1 MRVSRHSVVAF
12 GLVAVCALA
21 WAYTVRFGATM
32 TTPIPAPWSGADF
45 GFNFVMWAVMMVAM
59 MVPSAAPTV
68 MLYHKVATGRD
79 ASGNG
84 ALSALFVAGYLAV
97 WTGFSLLATL
107 AQWRLH
113 DAALL
118 SPMMAAASPWLGG
131 GLLLTAGAFQLT
143 PLKQACLAK
152 CRSPMAFLLGRWR
165 DGPRGAFAMGAEN
178 GVYCAGCC
186 WALMALL
193 FVVGVMNLVW
203 VAALAAIVLAE
214 KVLPHGDR
222 LGKAGGLALIAWGA
236 WVIAG
241 AS

>member
-1 MRVSRHSVVAF
+1 MTLSQRGVVLS
-12 GLVAVCALA
+12 GLGAVCALA
-21 WAYTVRFGATM
+21 WAYTVRLGTNMTM
-32 TTPIPAPWSGADF
+32 PSPAPWGGADL

-68 MLYHKVATGRD
+68 MLYRKLAAGRD
-79 ASGNG
+79 ARGGG
-84 ALSALFVAGYLAV
+84 ALSALFLCGYLAV

-107 AQWRLH
+107 AQWALH

-118 SPMMAAASPWLGG
+118 SPTMAAASPWLGG
-131 GLLLTAGAFQLT
+131 GLLLAAGAFQLT
-143 PLKQACLAK
+143 PLKQACLAH
-152 CRSPMAFLLGRWR
+152 CRSPMAFLFGRWR
-165 DGPRGAFAMGAEN
+165 EGARGAFEMGAEN

-203 VAALAAIVLAE
+203 VAALAVIVLAE

-236 WVIAG
+236 WLIAR